1 MKYSLSFRLTL
12 LSAVALAAGAFTTA
26 ELSAQQEA
34 LRVELTYKDS
44 RKQIGI
50 IINANNE
57 VISFSLQEGAPAQ
70 NVAYTELAAIH
81 FPDGAQIT
89 QAARK
94 AYLSADLE
102 NAATAM
108 GKIADAYPQAAYVP
122 DNFATEA
129 RFYQMD
135 SLRRL
140 GRYSELGK
148 LFGTNTGKALESALG
163 DVFDRQ
169 VGLLKLWAFYGANNF
184 DQLGQELEAYQKPV
198 VGDDAMLPDKLFLDD
213 TPESDLVQL
222 SFLRAKVHDAAG
234 RKTQALEDYYR
245 AFTLTQAN
253 QPNIANQAM
262 AGAMAI
268 HAADPEINTKESKK
282 WQLQSV
288 AYIYKT
294 AFNHG
299 EIDAAFADY
308 AVLPE
313 LPVAEPA
320 AQQTEASDAPAA
332 VPAPAA
338 ADGEAAKPAAEVKP
352 AADAKA
358 DDAAPVKGAK

>member
-1 MKYSLSFRLTL
+1 MKYPLSVRLIL
-12 LSAVALAAGAFTTA
+12 LSALALAAGSFTA
-26 ELSAQQEA
+26 SEVSAQQREA
-34 LRVELTYKDS
+34 LRVEITYKDN

-57 VISFSLQEGAPAQ
+57 VISFALQEGAPAQ
-70 NVAYTELAAIH
+70 NVPYTELTVIN

-108 GKIADAYPQAAYVP
+108 GQIADSYPQAAYVP
-122 DNFATEA
+122 NNFATEA

-140 GRYSELGK
+140 GQYSELGK
-148 LFGTNTGKALESALG
+148 LFGTTTGKALEAALS

-169 VGLLKLWAFYGANNF
+169 VALLKLWAFYGANNL
-184 DQLGQELEAYQKPV
+184 DQLGKELEAFQKPV
-198 VGDDAMLPDKLFLDD
+198 VGDEKMLPDKLFLDG

-222 SFLRAKVHDAAG
+222 SFLRAKVHEAAG
-234 RKTQALEDYYR
+234 RKPQALQDYYR

-253 QPNIANQAM
+253 QPTIAKQAM
-262 AGAMAI
+262 VGAMTI
-268 HAADPEINTKESKK
+268 HAADPEIDAKESKQ
-282 WQLQSV
+282 WPLQSV
-288 AYIYKT
+288 AYIYKN
-294 AFNHG
+294 AFNRG
-299 EIDAAFADY
+299 EIDAALTDY
-308 AVLPE
+308 AVMPD
-313 LPVAEPA
+313 LPVTQPA
-320 AQQTEASDAPAA
+320 AQQAEQAEAPS
-332 VPAPAA
+332 
-338 ADGEAAKPAAEVKP
+338 ADGEAAKPEADKQP

-358 DDAAPVKGAK
+358 DDAAPAKQAK